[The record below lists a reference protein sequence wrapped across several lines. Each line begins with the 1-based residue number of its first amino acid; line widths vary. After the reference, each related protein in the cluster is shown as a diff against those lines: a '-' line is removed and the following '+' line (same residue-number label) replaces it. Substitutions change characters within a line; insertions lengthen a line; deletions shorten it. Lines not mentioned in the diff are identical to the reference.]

1 MLSSHS
7 LEVLVNFQIPE
18 LLAGYLKLKVT
29 HSSKD
34 LGGCR
39 DYLATP
45 DCTQK
50 QETPSWSVQLKVE
63 CGQLGL
69 LIPADVREIS
79 IEIVTTPGTTLS
91 STFPYVYL
99 HEFNP

>member
-1 MLSSHS
+1 
-7 LEVLVNFQIPE
+7 
-18 LLAGYLKLKVT
+18 
-29 HSSKD
+29 
-34 LGGCR
+34 LGG
-39 DYLATP
+39 YLATL

-79 IEIVTTPGTTLS
+79 IDIVLTTPGTTLS
-91 STFPYVYL
+91 STFPYVCL